1 MYLNYWK
8 FSFNKIVI
16 KYKVNSD
23 RNNNQKNV

>member
-16 KYKVNSD
+16 KYKFNSD